1 MQILLVSNQPAE
13 VPALIAAFSLRRV
26 AARVHLLESVDE
38 AHAHIRERALEEGR
52 PHLVILDL
60 EPFAEVAIELL
71 RRIKSQAAT
80 RAVPVVLLGR
90 SACAMAEAYRLGANS
105 CVVKPSDAAR
115 FAEGMGGLAWYW
127 TRLNEPPVRW
137 DIERAWEALPAT
149 KTPSAD

>member
-1 MQILLVSNQPAE
+1 MQILLVSNQPSE

-38 AHAHIRERALEEGR
+38 ALAHIRERALDEGR

-60 EPFAEVAIELL
+60 EPVAEVAIELL
-71 RRIKSQAAT
+71 RRIKSQPGT

-90 SACAMAEAYRLGANS
+90 TTAAMAEAYRLGANS
-105 CVVKPSDAAR
+105 CVVKPTDPAR

-137 DIERAWEALPAT
+137 ESERAWEPLPAT

>member
-1 MQILLVSNQPAE
+1 MQILLVSNQPTE

-38 AHAHIRERALEEGR
+38 AHTHIRERALDEGR

-60 EPFAEVAIELL
+60 EPFAEVGLELL
-71 RRIKSQAAT
+71 RRIKSQPST

-90 SACAMAEAYRLGANS
+90 TTTAMADAYRLGANS
-105 CVVKPSDAAR
+105 CVVKPGDPAR

-127 TRLNEPPVRW
+127 TRLNEPPARW
-137 DIERAWEALPAT
+137 DIERAWETLPAT
-149 KTPSAD
+149 KIPSAD